1 MFTHHFCRQIFYNE
15 SGHTAATVVDSSGQ
29 QVAEFSKM
37 TAAADV
43 VSPRHLRKN
52 AEPVP
57 EEYLE
62 FNDKGKRHGGF
73 TQLRSRAGCNRV

>member
-43 VSPRHLRKN
+43 VSPNDTCRKMLN
-52 AEPVP
+52 P
-57 EEYLE
+57 
-62 FNDKGKRHGGF
+62 FQRGI
-73 TQLRSRAGCNRV
+73 

>member
-37 TAAADV
+37 MAAADV
-43 VSPRHLRKN
+43 VSP
-52 AEPVP
+52 
-57 EEYLE
+57 
-62 FNDKGKRHGGF
+62 NDTCGKMLNPF
-73 TQLRSRAGCNRV
+73 QRSI